1 MANIGR
7 VFRDSYMKGSEKIKF
22 IAMDIR
28 TISIRKKF
36 TISVNK
42 NKYPDGVINGNIA
55 QGKEEYADYNIWTNL
70 ANRGESGYSEIVG
83 NIRDAVSD
91 NGLAY
96 KRAVLFDPFIQKE
109 NIYFTLFSVDDD
121 KKKNENHLYNV
132 VAQPYRNMNN
142 STESNQPAQPT
153 YSSATPQQSQAYDT
167 ANDIHENIQ
176 QPQPIDADNDEI
188 PF

>member
-7 VFRDSYMKGSEKIKF
+7 VYKDSYMKNGKKF
-22 IAMDIR
+22 PLLILDIR

-42 NKYPDGVINGNIA
+42 NKYENGNVTSVPT
-55 QGKEEYADYNIWTNL
+55 QGREDHPDYHIWYNFS
-70 ANRGESGYSEIVG
+70 NKGESIPSQIVG
-83 NIRDAVSD
+83 DIRNAVSE

-96 KRAVLFDPFIQKE
+96 KKAKLFDPFISDK

-121 KKKNENHLYNV
+121 KKIDADHLYNV
-132 VAQPYRNMNN
+132 VAQPYRPNTQATNH
-142 STESNQPAQPT
+142 EQQAQPSYANNEQNAQT
-153 YSSATPQQSQAYDT
+153 YKKQDGGE
-167 ANDIHENIQ
+167 I
-176 QPQPIDADNDEI
+176 PIVTEDVEDDEI